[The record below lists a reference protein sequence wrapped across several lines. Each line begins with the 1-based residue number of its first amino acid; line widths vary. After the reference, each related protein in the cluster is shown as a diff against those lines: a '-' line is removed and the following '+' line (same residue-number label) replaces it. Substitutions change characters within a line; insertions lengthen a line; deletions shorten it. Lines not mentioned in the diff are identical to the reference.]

1 MKLLQF
7 NITSLN
13 TSSEKLW
20 GYQKENNYDAKFL
33 QETNYTGKF
42 LAYFKHWNTR
52 VFTNF
57 QNKAMGIGVGALASS
72 TQKNVFRDDLSR
84 KDLEIIWINEM
95 QTQGEKRLLDISTFH
110 LEIKITSI
118 FLDMELEKYKDEN
131 ILQIGDFSSRNK
143 IWDGNANNNS
153 RMGLI
158 LEDIINRHGLYIA
171 TNTDFT
177 YQQSIMVSNNGKSTI
192 DLTLTR
198 GLKNI

>member
-7 NITSLN
+7 NTTSLN
-13 TSSEKLW
+13 TSSEELW

-57 QNKAMGIGVGALASS
+57 QNKTMGFGVGALASS

-110 LEIKITSI
+110 LEMKITSI

-177 YQQSIMVSNNGKSTI
+177 YQQSIMVSNSGKSTI